1 MDIYKKEFE
10 ELLQEQIK
18 SNKID
23 ISIILY
29 TFNIF
34 IKLAPKGFQQNG
46 SYASKKRLIA
56 HN

>member
-10 ELLQEQIK
+10 ELLQELIK

-29 TFNIF
+29 KFNIF